1 MLQPY
6 SLCWKELAMVSTKSL
21 NLTES
26 LLGSELRIMV
36 LEKVVEQLLIE
47 QAKTGRKLSI
57 DMDAIN
63 RDSLRE
69 LREKYPDLTIK
80 AEDDN

>member
-1 MLQPY
+1 
-6 SLCWKELAMVSTKSL
+6 MVSTKSL